1 MCCVV
6 EELIVSGI
14 HMRILQGHY
23 NYIMITTASHDHC
36 KVNVDK
42 VNIGDK

>member
-1 MCCVV
+1 MCYVV

-14 HMRILQGHY
+14 HIGILQGHN
-23 NYIMITTASHDHC
+23 NYIIITTASHDHC
-36 KVNVDK
+36 KVNVGK